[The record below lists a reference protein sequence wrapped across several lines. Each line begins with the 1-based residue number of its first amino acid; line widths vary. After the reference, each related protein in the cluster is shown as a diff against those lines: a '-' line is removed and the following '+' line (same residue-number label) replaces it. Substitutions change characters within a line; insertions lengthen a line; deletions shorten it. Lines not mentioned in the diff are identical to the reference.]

1 MKMRLHH
8 YIKDTTAEGFGHR
21 FCIWTQGCS
30 HHCDECMASDT
41 WAYSGGTEIEP
52 DELIWMIRKQCEN
65 GSGIEG
71 VTFLGGEPFEQAEAC
86 AMIAQ
91 KVQEMGL
98 SVIAFTGYTY
108 EQLLQKKNENVW
120 NFLENVDLLIDG
132 PYQKEKRNFS
142 RPLVGSENQR
152 FLFLSD
158 RYHQSDLME
167 LHNGLEI
174 QIKKDGTVKINGMA
188 DFENLF
194 HWLAEKTET
203 ENDSIYR
210 KDTT

>member
-8 YIKDTTAEGFGHR
+8 YIEDTTAEGFGHR

-41 WAYSGGTEIEP
+41 WAYNGGTEMET
-52 DELIWMIRKQCEN
+52 DELIRMIRKQREN

-86 AMIAQ
+86 ATIAQ

-108 EQLLQKKNENVW
+108 EQLLLKEDEGVW
-120 NFLENVDLLIDG
+120 NFLKNVDLLIDG
-132 PYQKEKRNFS
+132 SYQKEKRDFS

-158 RYHQSDLME
+158 RYGQSDLVE
-167 LHNGLEI
+167 LHNRLEFR
-174 QIKKDGTVKINGMA
+174 IKRDGTVKINGMA
-188 DFENLF
+188 DFESLF
-194 HWLAEKTET
+194 YWLAEKMET
-203 ENDSIYR
+203 EDDSIYR